1 MLKMSSSML
10 DDYPGLRPFKKA
22 AEILAAYDGWG
33 PWYDEKQL
41 SKNKVPVTAA
51 TYVLVLIS

>member
-1 MLKMSSSML
+1 MSSSML

-22 AEILAAYDGWG
+22 TEILAAYDGWG

-51 TYVLVLIS
+51 TCVLLLI

>member
-1 MLKMSSSML
+1 MSPEML

-22 AEILAAYDGWG
+22 AEILAKYGGWG

-41 SKNKVPVTAA
+41 AKNEVKVTAA
-51 TYVLVLIS
+51 T